1 MEIYNPKEWFKSVF
15 YVHKSDTLRKL
26 YPYIFMAVVYSAA
39 VAYIELEY
47 FRLNEISWVKNITVV
62 HSLLGF
68 VLSLLLVFRT
78 NTAYDRWWEARKQWG
93 ALTNTSRNFAIK
105 LNGILPKDDKS
116 SRHFFRKIIPVFAQ
130 SLFTYLRSDY
140 TTFMLD
146 DEEHPEIRDGFSTK
160 KHGPNHISLLV
171 FNKINELYKKGEIS
185 GDQLIVL
192 QNELESFTNITG
204 ACERIKN
211 TPIPQS
217 YSSFIKKFIVMYVS
231 TLPVGYVFSM
241 GYFVVLAVP
250 FIFYVLASLELVA
263 ESIEDP
269 FGTDSDDLPL
279 EKIAENIKKHT
290 QEILH
295 S

>member
-1 MEIYNPKEWFKSVF
+1 MEIYNPKEWFKAIF
-15 YVHKSDTLRKL
+15 FVHRSDTLRKL
-26 YPYIFMAVVYSAA
+26 YPYILFAMVYSAA

-47 FRLNEISWVKNITVV
+47 FKLAEISWVKNITVV

-105 LNGILPKDDKS
+105 LDGILATDNKS
-116 SRHFFRKIIPVFAQ
+116 SRHFYRKMIPTFAQ
-130 SLFTYLRSDY
+130 SLYSYLRSDY

-146 DEEHPEIRDGFSTK
+146 EEEHPELKDAFSSK
-160 KHGPNHISLLV
+160 KHGPNHISSLI
-171 FNKINELYKKGEIS
+171 FQKTNALYKQGEIT
-185 GDQLIVL
+185 GNQLIIL
-192 QNELESFTNITG
+192 QNELQDFTNITG

-217 YSSFIKKFIVMYVS
+217 YSTFLKKFIVIYVS
-231 TLPVGYVFSM
+231 TLPMGYVFSM

-250 FIFYVLASLELVA
+250 FIFYVLASLELIA

-269 FGTDSDDLPL
+269 FGTDSDDLPI

-290 QEILH
+290 QEILNA
-295 S
+295 